1 MDAIVSGV
9 VLGGLYTLIAMGF
22 VLTFI
27 TTRTLN
33 FALGEFIS
41 AAGFFVIGAAAI
53 LGAPPAVLIA
63 FAVLAAGAAGAV
75 VERWIVRPFAKSE
88 HDVRWLLTTVGLS
101 LLMFN
106 VLQNSQ
112 GAATRGLG
120 MANIGGVLA
129 VGPFRVGRQALSIAV
144 LAVVITAVL
153 VWITQRT
160 TIGAVVR
167 AVAEDRETVSL
178 MGVNPAII
186 AVGSYMLAMAIAAL
200 AGVLWSAQVGVSLD
214 LGAGLLVAGF
224 AAAIMGGLDSFLG
237 PLLGGVLYGV
247 TTQVASFYAGT
258 TFGSVAGLLLLVAIL
273 AVRPQ
278 GILGRV
284 VGQKV

>member
-1 MDAIVSGV
+1 MDAIVSGL
-9 VLGGLYTLIAMGF
+9 VLGGLYALIALGF
-22 VLTFI
+22 VLTFV

-41 AAGFFVIGAAAI
+41 AAGFLVIGAAAI

-75 VERWIVRPFAKSE
+75 VERFVVRPFASGE

-101 LLMFN
+101 MLLLN
-106 VLQNSQ
+106 LLQNSQ
-112 GAATRGLG
+112 GAATRSLG
-120 MANIGGVLA
+120 VANLA
-129 VGPFRVGRQALSIAV
+129 GTFAFGPLRVGRQALVIAL
-144 LAVVITAVL
+144 LAVAVTAVL
-153 VWITQRT
+153 VWVTRRT

-167 AVAEDRETVSL
+167 AVAEDRDTVGL
-178 MGVNPAII
+178 MGVNPTVI
-186 AVGSYMLAMAIAAL
+186 AVGSYMLAMGIAAL
-200 AGVLWSAQVGVSLD
+200 AGILWSAQVGVSLD
-214 LGAGLLVAGF
+214 LGATLLVAGF
-224 AAAIMGGLDSFLG
+224 AAAIMGGLDSFVG
-237 PLLGGVLYGV
+237 PLLGGMLYGV
-247 TTQVASFYAGT
+247 TTQVTAYYAGST
-258 TFGSVAGLLLLVAIL
+258 LGSVAGLLLLVVIL